1 LFTVDFYKRLR
12 PQSSERHLVSV
23 GRLATAAVIV
33 IGMLWIPIMR
43 SMADQLYSYLQVV
56 QSLLAP
62 GIAAVFMLGIFARGV
77 TPMSGL
83 VGLAFGFAT
92 GMIRLALQI
101 VDKETAIN
109 LPGFLQAFVE
119 INWLYFSFILFV
131 STCLVI
137 FGVSQF
143 TPKAS
148 EEQLAGL
155 TYSSVTAAQNAQDR
169 QTYGF
174 WEVFH
179 TCVIVGIVA
188 SIYIYFW

>member
-1 LFTVDFYKRLR
+1 V
-12 PQSSERHLVSV
+12 SEQHLVNV

-33 IGMLWIPIMR
+33 IGMVWIPIMR

-62 GIAAVFMLGIFARGV
+62 GIAAVFMLGIFSRRV
-77 TPMSGL
+77 TPNSGF
-83 VGLAFGFAT
+83 VGLAFGFVT
-92 GMIRLALQI
+92 GMIRLGLQI
-101 VDKETAIN
+101 LDKETDVP
-109 LPGFLQAFVE
+109 LPSLLQGFVD

-137 FGVSQF
+137 FGVSLI
-143 TPKAS
+143 TKRAS

-155 TYSSVTAAQNAQDR
+155 TYRSVTAAQNEQDR

-188 SIYIYFW
+188 AIYIYFW